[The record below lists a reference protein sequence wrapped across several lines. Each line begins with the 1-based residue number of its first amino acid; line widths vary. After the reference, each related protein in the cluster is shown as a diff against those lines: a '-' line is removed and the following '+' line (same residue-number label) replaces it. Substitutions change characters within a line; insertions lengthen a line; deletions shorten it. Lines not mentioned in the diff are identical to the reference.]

1 MEDKIKKDL
10 EQSIKN
16 SNDIVSNMSRFY
28 SKINKVVGKW
38 ALNFSLLKDNVA
50 DIDKKKDIN
59 QYAHEMVTKQV
70 NKDFKGK
77 FLNRKLEREN
87 NENVNFTNKLV
98 EENNEN
104 SDSENIQTRKHSF
117 YETEREKTIR
127 IFKLNSSRILHE
139 RNKYVFLAS
148 VAERAISLGLKLSDV
163 LGFVLIKKL
172 FKMLCY
178 LRYILQN
185 RVGKIEK
192 K

>member
-1 MEDKIKKDL
+1 M
-10 EQSIKN
+10 
-16 SNDIVSNMSRFY
+16 
-28 SKINKVVGKW
+28 
-38 ALNFSLLKDNVA
+38 A
-50 DIDKKKDIN
+50 DIEQKKDIN
-59 QYAHEMVTKQV
+59 QYAHEMVANKV

-77 FLNRKLEREN
+77 FINRKLQRGNEEN
-87 NENVNFTNKLV
+87 EENENYCNRLI
-98 EENNEN
+98 EEGNHN
-104 SDSENIQTRKHSF
+104 SDNENIQTVT
-117 YETEREKTIR
+117 ETNTHGNGNGNNNNPFETQREKTIR

-185 RVGKIEK
+185 KVIHLSLDIYIGTSYTLQI
-192 K
+192 

>member
-1 MEDKIKKDL
+1 M
-10 EQSIKN
+10 
-16 SNDIVSNMSRFY
+16 
-28 SKINKVVGKW
+28 
-38 ALNFSLLKDNVA
+38 A

-59 QYAHEMVTKQV
+59 KFTHDLLS
-70 NKDFKGK
+70 NKVDKNFKGK
-77 FLNRKLEREN
+77 YINHNFVREN
-87 NENVNFTNKLV
+87 NENINFTNKLD
-98 EENNEN
+98 EENEN
-104 SDSENIQTRKHSF
+104 SDNEHAQPSHHSP
-117 YETEREKTIR
+117 YETKREKSIR

-185 RVGKIEK
+185 KVSGW
-192 K
+192 

>member
-1 MEDKIKKDL
+1 
-10 EQSIKN
+10 
-16 SNDIVSNMSRFY
+16 
-28 SKINKVVGKW
+28 
-38 ALNFSLLKDNVA
+38 VA

-59 QYAHEMVTKQV
+59 KYTHEMVTNKV

-77 FLNRKLEREN
+77 FVNRKLQREN
-87 NENVNFTNKLV
+87 NENVNFTNKL
-98 EENNEN
+98 EEENEN
-104 SDSENIQTRKHSF
+104 SDNENIQPSNNSP
-117 YETEREKTIR
+117 YETQREKTIR

-185 RVGKIEK
+185 KVKVIIQLTLR
-192 K
+192 

>member
-1 MEDKIKKDL
+1 L
-10 EQSIKN
+10 
-16 SNDIVSNMSRFY
+16 VT
-28 SKINKVVGKW
+28 NK
-38 ALNFSLLKDNVA
+38 
-50 DIDKKKDIN
+50 
-59 QYAHEMVTKQV
+59 V

-77 FLNRKLEREN
+77 FVNRKLQREN
-87 NENVNFTNKLV
+87 NENVNFTNKL
-98 EENNEN
+98 EEENEN
-104 SDSENIQTRKHSF
+104 SDNENIQPSNNSP
-117 YETEREKTIR
+117 YETQREKTIR

-185 RVGKIEK
+185 KVK
-192 K
+192 KNQKLIFR

>member
-1 MEDKIKKDL
+1 MWPT
-10 EQSIKN
+10 ST
-16 SNDIVSNMSRFY
+16 
-28 SKINKVVGKW
+28 
-38 ALNFSLLKDNVA
+38 
-50 DIDKKKDIN
+50 KKKDIN
-59 QYAHEMVTKQV
+59 KYTHDLLSNKV

-77 FLNRKLEREN
+77 YVNRNLVREN
-87 NENVNFTNKLV
+87 NENINFTNKLND
-98 EENNEN
+98 ENEN
-104 SDSENIQTRKHSF
+104 SDNENMQPTQHSP
-117 YETEREKTIR
+117 YETKREKTIR

-185 RVGKIEK
+185 RVSLD
-192 K
+192 

>member
-1 MEDKIKKDL
+1 M
-10 EQSIKN
+10 
-16 SNDIVSNMSRFY
+16 
-28 SKINKVVGKW
+28 
-38 ALNFSLLKDNVA
+38 A

-59 QYAHEMVTKQV
+59 QYAHDMVTNTNNKNI
-70 NKDFKGK
+70 NKDFHGK
-77 FLNRKLEREN
+77 FVNRKLTRET
-87 NENVNFTNKLV
+87 NENMNFTNKLV

-104 SDSENIQTRKHSF
+104 SDNENIQSNNNSPF
-117 YETEREKTIR
+117 ETQREKTIR

-178 LRYILQN
+178 LRYILQK
-185 RVGKIEK
+185 RVRSWFY
-192 K
+192 

>member
-1 MEDKIKKDL
+1 MITNTKKA
-10 EQSIKN
+10 K
-16 SNDIVSNMSRFY
+16 
-28 SKINKVVGKW
+28 
-38 ALNFSLLKDNVA
+38 
-50 DIDKKKDIN
+50 
-59 QYAHEMVTKQV
+59 
-70 NKDFKGK
+70 KDFKGK
-77 FLNRKLEREN
+77 FVNRKLKREN
-87 NENVNFTNKLV
+87 DENMNFTNKLV

-104 SDSENIQTRKHSF
+104 SDSENIQPTNISPH
-117 YETEREKTIR
+117 ETEREKTIR

-185 RVGKIEK
+185 RVSQKTCITLDESFIT
-192 K
+192 

>member
-1 MEDKIKKDL
+1 MT
-10 EQSIKN
+10 Q
-16 SNDIVSNMSRFY
+16 
-28 SKINKVVGKW
+28 
-38 ALNFSLLKDNVA
+38 DNVA

-59 QYAHEMVTKQV
+59 KFTHDLLSNKVG
-70 NKDFKGK
+70 KDFKGK
-77 FLNRKLEREN
+77 YVNHNFVREN
-87 NENVNFTNKLV
+87 NENVDFRNRLHD
-98 EENNEN
+98 ENEN
-104 SDSENIQTRKHSF
+104 SDNEALQQMQNSP
-117 YETEREKTIR
+117 YETNREKTIR

-185 RVGKIEK
+185 KVG
-192 K
+192 

>member
-1 MEDKIKKDL
+1 
-10 EQSIKN
+10 
-16 SNDIVSNMSRFY
+16 
-28 SKINKVVGKW
+28 
-38 ALNFSLLKDNVA
+38 VA

-59 QYAHEMVTKQV
+59 KYTHEMVTNKV

-77 FLNRKLEREN
+77 FVNRKLQREN
-87 NENVNFTNKLV
+87 NENVNFTNNKL
-98 EENNEN
+98 EEENEN
-104 SDSENIQTRKHSF
+104 SDNENIQPINNSP
-117 YETEREKTIR
+117 YETQREKTIR

-185 RVGKIEK
+185 KVVRSFCVN
-192 K
+192 

>member
-1 MEDKIKKDL
+1 
-10 EQSIKN
+10 
-16 SNDIVSNMSRFY
+16 
-28 SKINKVVGKW
+28 
-38 ALNFSLLKDNVA
+38 
-50 DIDKKKDIN
+50 
-59 QYAHEMVTKQV
+59 MVTNKV

-77 FLNRKLEREN
+77 FVNRKLQREN
-87 NENVNFTNKLV
+87 NENVNFTNKL
-98 EENNEN
+98 EEENEN
-104 SDSENIQTRKHSF
+104 SDNENIQPSNNSP
-117 YETEREKTIR
+117 YETQREKTIR

-185 RVGKIEK
+185 KVK
-192 K
+192 KNQKLIFR